1 MASAATVAA
10 AAAPTALDFS
20 PQFVAPIKAGNKVKT
35 ARILDA
41 SVKGGEP
48 QLSGIV
54 AALDAGPIKTIAT
67 ADSEC
72 FARIIVTSCM
82 RTTVGELT
90 DVHARDEQFVDK
102 EEFKSKLKEFY
113 DPLLDHCEVFI
124 FAFRVDSVEE
134 E

>member
-1 MASAATVAA
+1 
-10 AAAPTALDFS
+10 
-20 PQFVAPIKAGNKVKT
+20 
-35 ARILDA
+35 
-41 SVKGGEP
+41 
-48 QLSGIV
+48 
-54 AALDAGPIKTIAT
+54 
-67 ADSEC
+67 
-72 FARIIVTSCM
+72 M

-124 FAFRVDSVEE
+124 FAFRMDSVEE

>member
-72 FARIIVTSCM
+72 FARIIVTSEQ
-82 RTTVGELT
+82 TNVPTVRLPALPPVPCPRHALT
-90 DVHARDEQFVDK
+90 RAPASQVACAPR
-102 EEFKSKLKEFY
+102 S
-113 DPLLDHCEVFI
+113 
-124 FAFRVDSVEE
+124 AS
-134 E
+134 